1 MNNPSSYM
9 KPIYRLSLW
18 LISIG
23 LLLWLFLPQLRPEIA
38 GLLLGMLVSLLNSWY
53 LSKKIGQMSALVV
66 EGTRK
71 RFNLGFL
78 TRVSTAILAVMFAMK
93 SDHVDLAPTIIG
105 LFYSAAAILVWGILS
120 RWSNRNDT

>member
-1 MNNPSSYM
+1 MNNPSCYM

-18 LISIG
+18 LFSIG
-23 LLLWLFLPQLRPEIA
+23 LLLWLFLAQLRPEIA

-53 LSKKIGQMSALVV
+53 LSKKIGQLSALVV

-78 TRVSTAILAVMFAMK
+78 TRASIAILAVMYAMK
-93 SDHVDLAPTIIG
+93 SDHFDLATTIIG
-105 LFYSAAAILVWGILS
+105 LFYSSAAILIWGILS
-120 RWSNRNDT
+120 RGFKRNG

>member
-1 MNNPSSYM
+1 MNNPSHYM

-23 LLLWLFLPQLRPEIA
+23 LLLWLFLPQLRPVIA
-38 GLLLGMLVSLLNSWY
+38 GLLLGMLVSLVNSWY
-53 LSKKIGQMSALVV
+53 LSKKIGQMSTLVV

-93 SDHVDLAPTIIG
+93 SDQVDLAPTIIG

-120 RWSNRNDT
+120 RWSNRNDI